1 MLRSQ
6 VLRPRALRAALFA
19 AGAVI
24 AVAAPATAQTISPYE
39 RVVVFGD
46 SISDGGA
53 YADRAPTGAGKFT
66 TNPDPVWVERI
77 AAGLGLDLKPRAA
90 GGTNYAEGGARVA
103 VERLNAPGDLSRTP
117 VVKQIDAFLAGGG
130 FVKGD
135 LVIIQGGGNDVFS
148 TQANG
153 PGFTPADLAVLDQA
167 ARDLTGQIQR
177 IAAAGE
183 PTIVTTS
190 VPRFEAFN
198 RPYRDALAL
207 AAPNVLYVDIAGLI
221 SEIETNPAEFGI
233 VNVTDRACRGRAV
246 ESFTCLPAD
255 YVTPDANRT
264 YLFADGVHF
273 TGVVHEIEADAV
285 LAALRAPAQVGQ
297 LPLAGQAV
305 MQSTHAGLAAQL
317 GTAEIA
323 RTGAWSALGWVDTGR
338 LEIDPG
344 SRAAGLE
351 SDATGATAGVAY
363 GLRPWLTVGGAFS
376 WSDGDADFGS
386 DTGGFGLRTAM
397 VTGFGRAK
405 LGVFDA
411 LAEASYADLD
421 FDDVRR
427 RIKLGPAE
435 RIEQGD
441 THGRMWAAGIE
452 VGATTGS
459 GALSVRP
466 LAGLRYERVE
476 VGAYSEDGSRA
487 TQATFGDQTYKSL
500 MGSIGAEL
508 AWTSSAPVRP
518 FARLTYETDLLD
530 ETRRI
535 AITSSGAPVA
545 FTTQAFSPD
554 SDYFA
559 YSAGVSAELQAGLTA
574 IAQVAGTLGRGSAEA
589 TTLRFGVLG
598 RF

>member
-1 MLRSQ
+1 MLRSHL
-6 VLRPRALRAALFA
+6 LRSRALRAALLA
-19 AGAVI
+19 AGA
-24 AVAAPATAQTISPYE
+24 AVGPVAPAAAQAISPYD

-53 YADRAPTGAGKFT
+53 YADRAPQRAGKFT

-77 AAGLGLDLKPRAA
+77 AAGLGLELKPRAA

-103 VERLNAPGDLSRTP
+103 VARPNAPGDLSRTP
-117 VVKQIDAFLAGGG
+117 VVNQIDAFLAGGG
-130 FVKGD
+130 FAKGD

-148 TQANG
+148 TQTNG
-153 PGFTPADLAVLDQA
+153 PSFTPTDLAVLDQA
-167 ARDLTGQIQR
+167 ARDLAGQIQR

-183 PTIVTTS
+183 TTIVTTS
-190 VPRFEAFN
+190 VPRFEVFN
-198 RPYRDALAL
+198 RSYRDALAL
-207 AAPNVLYVDIAGLI
+207 AGPNVLYIDIAGLI
-221 SEIETNPAEFGI
+221 AEIETHPAEFGI
-233 VNVTDRACRGRAV
+233 VNVTDRACRGRAA

-297 LPLAGQAV
+297 LPLAGRAV
-305 MQSTHAGLAAQL
+305 LQSTHAGLAAQL

-323 RTGAWSALGWVDTGR
+323 RTGAWSAFGWVDTGR

-351 SDATGATAGVAY
+351 SDATGATAGFAY
-363 GLRPWLTVGGAFS
+363 GLRPWLTVGGAFA
-376 WSDGDADFGS
+376 WSDGDADFGAG
-386 DTGGFGLRTAM
+386 TGGFSLRTAM

-452 VGATTGS
+452 VGATTGT

-487 TQATFGDQTYKSL
+487 TQATFGDQIYTSL
-500 MGSIGAEL
+500 TGSIGAEL
-508 AWTSSAPVRP
+508 AWTSSATVRS

-535 AITSSGAPVA
+535 AITPSGAPVA
-545 FTTQAFSPD
+545 FTTQAFSPN

-559 YSAGVSAELQAGLTA
+559 YSAGVSAELQPGLMTT
-574 IAQVAGTLGRGSAEA
+574 AQVAGTLGRGSAEV
-589 TTLRFGVLG
+589 TILRFGVLG